1 VVTPEDVGTFGQ
13 VVSLEASRQGL
24 ATAERVLVLG
34 DGAAGIWNLAQEYFP
49 QAVQML
55 DLWQATEHLWA
66 AGRAG
71 YGEGDARLA
80 GWVAETNARL
90 LAGEVQTLLTEWAT
104 VPVRDATAW
113 ASAQTSVRHQAHRM
127 AYDQYRQAGSPL
139 GSGAVERANRHV
151 VGGAG
156 QASGDALEAARAH
169 RGAGLAGAA
178 ALPALG
184 GLVAGTTAPS
194 APGRLTKATRTLPS

>member
-151 VGGAG
+151 VGVRVKPAG
-156 QASGDALEAARAH
+156 MHWRRPGLTGVLALRALLRSQRWEAWWQAQPLPVPLAA
-169 RGAGLAGAA
+169 
-178 ALPALG
+178 
-184 GLVAGTTAPS
+184 
-194 APGRLTKATRTLPS
+194 